1 MKKLPFVVALV
12 ALFSFAVFADIRMPE
27 TPTPKPNPKNQKTV
41 YFSVKMDANVTDAKI
56 EIPKSL
62 LKDLKKQIAE
72 IEVENG
78 EENTAAIDENTT
90 DKSASVQT
98 IMFGTLLSLGF
109 IFGGVWFVRKDKS
122 NTTAV
127 IIVFT
132 ALISVSATAV
142 FANVA
147 PPIIRNVS
155 SFMFSDEVK
164 NFGRGGGRVSVKVSN
179 GNEIL
184 LTVPVDPRDKKSGE

>member
-1 MKKLPFVVALV
+1 MKKLPFIVVLI
-12 ALFSFAVFADIRMPE
+12 ALFSLAIFADVRLPE
-27 TPTPKPNPKNQKTV
+27 LPTPKPTPKNQKTV
-41 YFSVKMDANVTDAKI
+41 YFSVKIDESVTDAKI

-62 LKDLKKQIAE
+62 LKYLKKQIAE

-78 EENTAAIDENTT
+78 EENTAEIDETPA

-109 IFGGVWFVRKDKS
+109 IFGGVWFVRKGKS
-122 NTTAV
+122 NATAT
-127 IIVFT
+127 IIVVT
-132 ALISVSATAV
+132 ALVSISATAV
-142 FANVA
+142 FANIA

-184 LTVPVDPRDKKSGE
+184 LTVPVDQRDKKSGE